1 MYLVLKTT
9 NDKIVQMG
17 SVFEA
22 VRGHWVLDPEHAQ
35 QCSHVVAVVDKQVKE
50 VFALDKIYKST
61 LCGGRYVFA
70 GETDIDLTNKL
81 RGKEISS
88 ELCIKGAENPV
99 RYVEEDEL
107 FSTSALA
114 EV

>member
-35 QCSHVVAVVDKQVKE
+35 QCSHVIAVVDKQVK
-50 VFALDKIYKST
+50 
-61 LCGGRYVFA
+61 
-70 GETDIDLTNKL
+70 
-81 RGKEISS
+81 

-107 FSTSALA
+107 FSARELA